1 VYKKVMVR
9 LAIIGSSVAALLLA
23 GGASKSLR

>member
-1 VYKKVMVR
+1 MVR

>member
-1 VYKKVMVR
+1 VKKVITR

-23 GGASKSLR
+23 GGASRIWR